1 MLSIKSYTFLNSKYE
16 PSTAF
21 WVLLKHANHLN
32 NSNGTLVQITYYF
45 SFIDNKTEPQKH

>member
-1 MLSIKSYTFLNSKYE
+1 MFSIKSYTFFNSKYD

-32 NSNGTLVQITYYF
+32 NSNGTLVHLVHII
-45 SFIDNKTEPQKH
+45 SVL